1 VAGDATVTKRYVA
14 EAPTTPLYRY
24 DKFGPAEAIDTENG
38 DVAAFTGD
46 ERNLVVG
53 AVNRNE
59 QSPPD
64 TDNET
69 NVTNGS
75 NLPGGSNVTDGGP
88 STNGS

>member
-1 VAGDATVTKRYVA
+1 MTKRYVA
-14 EAPTTPLYRY
+14 EAPTTLLYRY

-38 DVAAFTGD
+38 VVAAFTGED
-46 ERNLVVG
+46 RNFVAG
-53 AVNRNE
+53 AVDRNE

-64 TDNET
+64 TGNET